1 MIVLSFVINSCSGQ
15 TKKEEKK
22 SVDSKKDD
30 WISLFDG
37 KTTNGWHYYNGG
49 KIGDEWQVKDG
60 IMTFDPKNKKE
71 GQHSDIVTDESFT
84 NFILSIEWKIAE
96 CGNSGLLWGVHED
109 KRFSAPYLTGPEI
122 QILDNER
129 H

>member
-1 MIVLSFVINSCSGQ
+1 MNKLIYMTVLSFVISSCSGQ

-22 SVDSKKDD
+22 SIDPKKDD

-37 KTTNGWHYYNGG
+37 KTTKGWHYYNGG

-71 GQHSDIVTDESFT
+71 
-84 NFILSIEWKIAE
+84 
-96 CGNSGLLWGVHED
+96 
-109 KRFSAPYLTGPEI
+109 
-122 QILDNER
+122 
-129 H
+129 

>member
-1 MIVLSFVINSCSGQ
+1 MKKSIYITALSFILCSCSGQ

-22 SVDSKKDD
+22 SVDSKKDE

-60 IMTFDPKNKKE
+60 TLTFDPRNKKE
-71 GQHSDIVTDESFT
+71 GAAFAEIFAALDVAEDSKTFT
-84 NFILSIEWKIAE
+84 RVLIKS
-96 CGNSGLLWGVHED
+96 
-109 KRFSAPYLTGPEI
+109 Y
-122 QILDNER
+122 
-129 H
+129 